1 MSLVFTR
8 MPGESYCG
16 WLRSSLLCSCD
27 VFQAVT
33 SSALL
38 WILQA
43 SLCFRLYRKCQ
54 TWRAVTELAQS
65 ECYGFAPCKEVHS
78 FSVCTLQEMS
88 DLSRYDR
95 EPAPEDLYGAACK
108 GFHQAKCML
117 ESLVTPTEEVRLFII
132 KNKKVIFYFLV
143 YFFAPCGKFGSP
155 Q

>member
-1 MSLVFTR
+1 MDS
-8 MPGESYCG
+8 P
-16 WLRSSLLCSCD
+16 
-27 VFQAVT
+27 QA
-33 SSALL
+33 LK
-38 WILQA
+38 A

-78 FSVCTLQEMS
+78 LSVCTLQEMS

-117 ESLVTPTEEVRLFII
+117 ESLVTPTEEVRLFITKI
-132 KNKKVIFYFLV
+132 KKLFFIF
-143 YFFAPCGKFGSP
+143 
-155 Q
+155 